1 MWEMIQL
8 FAYAVV
14 MVLLAG
20 LVLPLAGLQLL
31 LRRVPFHAV
40 TLPQLATAGLSL
52 GYAAL
57 PWYLANVG
65 LGDLSLGEALDSHH
79 ALPNYL
85 FAWAIG
91 TTAVGLAALA
101 FGNRDRE
108 AARGAGLFV
117 LAMGITVLASMV
129 APIGGEEIASLMR
142 GEILAVDRHDLEPQV
157 IVYALA
163 GGYLFWRR
171 RRVAFAGSDPET
183 YAAHGGRP
191 GQLRL
196 GVLIAV
202 AAVAVVSSVL
212 MGPLVTLA
220 GLVFPPM
227 AGRALARSI
236 GGAEAWSVGLGLLSA
251 VVGVVLSF
259 GLDWP
264 MGPALVVAAAGV
276 WVLGALGSRLRG

>member
-14 MVLLAG
+14 MVLLTG

-31 LRRVPFHAV
+31 LKRVPFHAV
-40 TLPQLATAGLSL
+40 TLPQLATAGLAL

-57 PWYLANVG
+57 PWYIAHVG
-65 LGDLSLGEALDSHH
+65 LAGLTLEQALDSHH

-85 FAWAIG
+85 FGWAIA
-91 TTAVGLAALA
+91 TTALGLTVLA
-101 FGNRDRE
+101 FGDRQRE

-117 LAMGITVLASMV
+117 LAMGVTVLASMV

-142 GEILAVDRHDLEPQV
+142 GEILAVDRHDLEPQA

-183 YAAHGGRP
+183 FAAHGGRP
-191 GQLRL
+191 GRLRV
-196 GVLIAV
+196 GALIAV
-202 AAVAVVSSVL
+202 AALAVVSSVL

-220 GLVFPPM
+220 ALVFPPL
-227 AGRALARSI
+227 AGRALARSM
-236 GGAEAWSVGLGLLSA
+236 GGAEAWSVGLGLASA
-251 VVGVVLSF
+251 VGGVLLSF

-276 WVLGALGSRLRG
+276 WMLGALGSRLR